1 MLRILYAIGGS
12 EIAHFQTWHDT
23 AGDAPPLVDPLT
35 GLTFPDLNSLTP
47 KELLQTNLIMPEPC
61 DFIRKDLPRCS
72 TIRPTLTKNAG
83 AKAAATF
90 LTNMGL
96 FIGQSPEFF
105 RTLKALAIAADRS
118 RRQGVVGDG
127 DDE

>member
-1 MLRILYAIGGS
+1 VS
-12 EIAHFQTWHDT
+12 ELI
-23 AGDAPPLVDPLT
+23 
-35 GLTFPDLNSLTP
+35 FPDLNSLTP
-47 KELLQTNLIMPEPC
+47 KELFQTNLIMPEPC

-72 TIRPTLTKNAG
+72 IIRPTLTKNAG

-96 FIGQSPEFF
+96 FIGQSTAFF
-105 RTLKALAIAADRS
+105 STLQALAIAADRA
-118 RRQGVVGDG
+118 RRRGVADDR